1 MLTTSA
7 SCNDEKLLEATIPF
21 CHHLVMMEIMTKKT
35 CFEIQPSV
43 RFHHD
48 VIMTK
53 LSLKLLYL
61 FVIMTK
67 LPDTDEPVAFRHDEI
82 PDLSF
87 RHQIVLKKYLADEQ
101 I

>member
-7 SCNDEKLLEATIPF
+7 SCHDKKLLEATVPF
-21 CHHLVMMEIMTKKT
+21 RYHLVMMEIITKKT

-43 RFHHD
+43 RFRHD

-67 LPDTDEPVAFRHDEI
+67 LLDSDEPLAFRHE
-82 PDLSF
+82 LSIAVMTKF
-87 RHQIVLKKYLADEQ
+87 QI
-101 I
+101 